1 MSTEKPEDM
10 SSTAGARSAPALGK
24 GAAAKNGRRAARP
37 SHQLVFLIGTY
48 FSGSTLLGNCLNA
61 HPSIFFAGEV
71 DRLEAFRREPDWTHQ
86 REKGCRLCS
95 TQAESNCPAWPS
107 EFLEKIR
114 PLDDLSAY
122 RAVIERTEAPIL
134 LDGSKRIDWLNSLY
148 DSGLKSNVK
157 AIICARTPFSFA
169 KSSDGGTQPIGPMA
183 AATSW
188 RDFYLHALRSL
199 AGRGI
204 PSLVVRYEDF
214 AFKPEPSIRRVCEFL
229 NIPFDPVTLNYWQVP
244 SHAVGGN
251 GGAYLR
257 NTNFTPSALDK
268 DEKWKLDYF
277 SNKPFGGWIE
287 DKWIDGLTDAA
298 VRQIMSVPM
307 LNDVASLLGYDLA
320 WFLAERTRIR
330 TEIDMRRAAQD
341 PEARESASPRS
352 IVKAA

>member
-1 MSTEKPEDM
+1 MSVKKRATGI
-10 SSTAGARSAPALGK
+10 TAPAK
-24 GAAAKNGRRAARP
+24 PYQTGRQSA
-37 SHQLVFLIGTY
+37 FLIGTY

-61 HPSIFFAGEV
+61 HPSIFFAGEI
-71 DRLEAFRREPDWTHQ
+71 DRLDAFRREPDWTHQ
-86 REKGCRLCS
+86 RERGCRLCS
-95 TQAESNCPAWPS
+95 TEAEANCPAWPS

-114 PLDDLSAY
+114 PLDDISAY

-148 DSGLKSNVK
+148 DSGLKSNTK

-169 KSSDGGTQPIGPMA
+169 TSSDGGARPLRPMA
-183 AATSW
+183 AAASW
-188 RDFYLHALRSL
+188 RDFYLHTLRSL

-204 PSLVVRYEDF
+204 PSLIVRYEDF

-257 NTNFTPSALDK
+257 DANFTPSALDK
-268 DEKWKLDYF
+268 EEKWKLDYF

-287 DKWIDGLTDAA
+287 DKWIHGLTDAA
-298 VRQIMSVPM
+298 VGQIMSVPM
-307 LNDVASLLGYDLA
+307 LNDIASLLGYDLA
-320 WFLAERTRIR
+320 WFLSERTRIQ
-330 TEIDMRRAAQD
+330 TEDKLRHAAQV
-341 PEARESASPRS
+341 PSPPIRTS
-352 IVKAA
+352 EGKAA

>member
-1 MSTEKPEDM
+1 MSVEKRA
-10 SSTAGARSAPALGK
+10 TGK
-24 GAAAKNGRRAARP
+24 TAAAKPRQIGRQA
-37 SHQLVFLIGTY
+37 VFLIGTY

-61 HPSIFFAGEV
+61 HPSIFFAGEI

-86 REKGCRLCS
+86 RERGCRLCS
-95 TQAESNCPAWPS
+95 TQAEAICPAWPS
-107 EFLEKIR
+107 ELLEKIR
-114 PLDDLSAY
+114 PLDDISAY

-148 DSGLKSNVK
+148 DSGLNSNIKV
-157 AIICARTPFSFA
+157 IICARTPFSFA
-169 KSSDGGTQPIGPMA
+169 KSSDGGAQPLRPIEAGA
-183 AATSW
+183 SW
-188 RDFYLHALRSL
+188 RDFYLHTLRSL

-204 PSLVVRYEDF
+204 PSLIVRYEEF
-214 AFKPEPSIRRVCEFL
+214 AFKPEPSIRRVCDFL
-229 NIPFDPVTLNYWQVP
+229 NIPFDPVTLNYWRVP

-257 NTNFTPSALDK
+257 DPNFTPSALDK

-287 DKWIDGLTDAA
+287 DKWIHGLTDAA

-320 WFLAERTRIR
+320 WFMGERMRIQMEDELRRTTHVPSAPNRTAE
-330 TEIDMRRAAQD
+330 
-341 PEARESASPRS
+341 
-352 IVKAA
+352 VKAG